1 MNPTEILAR
10 TIWGEARNQGAE
22 GMQAV
27 ANTVM
32 NRVVR
37 GGWWGSTITGVCLK
51 PWQFSCW
58 NADDPNRAKLLSVTD
73 ADPQF
78 AEALGIAQQAIDG
91 DLQDITGGATSYKV
105 SSLAWPTSWGEKIDP
120 ICEIGSQSFYNL
132 E

>member
-1 MNPTEILAR
+1 MGETEILAR

-73 ADPQF
+73 ADPQY
-78 AEALGIAQQAIDG
+78 AEALTIAAEAVAG
-91 DLQDITGGATSYKV
+91 TLADITRGATSYKV
-105 SSLAWPTSWGEKIDP
+105 TTLPWPEAWGKEVAPL
-120 ICEIGSQSFYNL
+120 CVVGSQCFYDL
-132 E
+132 G